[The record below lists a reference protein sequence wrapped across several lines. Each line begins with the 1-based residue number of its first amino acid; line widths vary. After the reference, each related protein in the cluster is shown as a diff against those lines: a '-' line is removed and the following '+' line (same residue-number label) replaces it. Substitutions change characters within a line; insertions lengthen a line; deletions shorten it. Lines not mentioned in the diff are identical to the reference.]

1 MISIK
6 DLQFKYPRTDFSLQL
21 PSLEVAPGSKVAFV
35 GPSGCGKTTLLN
47 LISGIA
53 TADRGSV
60 VTAGQDVGKMTSS
73 QRRDFR
79 ILNIGLVFQ
88 QFELVDYLDL
98 KSNILLPFAINRSL
112 QQSTDAGLSF
122 FRSGRSSES
131 SGITGGS
138 GTRNLARYIKGVVRS
153 NDIQSR
159 AIGLAQEMGLG
170 DKLKRFP
177 SQLSQGEKQRCAIC
191 RALVTEPRLILADEP
206 TGNLDPKNKLAIME
220 LLFEQAERFGQTLV
234 MVTHDMSISVS
245 YTHLTLPTILLV

>member
-1 MISIK
+1 MISIT
-6 DLQFKYPRTDFSLQL
+6 DLRFKYPRTDFSLQL

-47 LISGIA
+47 LIAGIS

-112 QQSTDAGLSF
+112 QQSTDGAAKS
-122 FRSGRSSES
+122 
-131 SGITGGS
+131 
-138 GTRNLARYIKGVVRS
+138 K
-153 NDIQSR
+153 DIQTR

-234 MVTHDMSISVS
+234 MVTHDMSI
-245 YTHLTLPTILLV
+245 LDGMDRTIDFEQFRYENTESESTQGAKTTEASS

>member
-6 DLQFKYPRTDFSLQL
+6 DLQFKYPRTDFSLEL
-21 PSLEVAPGSKVAFV
+21 PSLEVAQGSKVAFV

-53 TADRGSV
+53 TADRGTV

-112 QQSTDAGLSF
+112 QQSTDGAAKS
-122 FRSGRSSES
+122 
-131 SGITGGS
+131 
-138 GTRNLARYIKGVVRS
+138 K
-153 NDIQSR
+153 DIQTR

-220 LLFEQAERFGQTLV
+220 LLFKQAERFGQTLV
-234 MVTHDMSISVS
+234 MVTHDMSI
-245 YTHLTLPTILLV
+245 LGGMDRTIDFEQFRYERAGSAETTEASS

>member
-6 DLQFKYPRTDFSLQL
+6 DLQFKYPRTDFSLEL
-21 PSLEVAPGSKVAFV
+21 PSLEVAQGSKVAFV

-53 TADRGSV
+53 TADRGTV

-112 QQSTDAGLSF
+112 QQQSTDGATKS
-122 FRSGRSSES
+122 
-131 SGITGGS
+131 
-138 GTRNLARYIKGVVRS
+138 K
-153 NDIQSR
+153 DIQTR

-220 LLFEQAERFGQTLV
+220 LLFKQAERFGQTLV
-234 MVTHDMSISVS
+234 MVTHDMSI
-245 YTHLTLPTILLV
+245 LGGMDRTIDFEQFRHESAGSTETTEASS

>member
-6 DLQFKYPRTDFSLQL
+6 ELQFKYPRTDFSLQL
-21 PSLEVAPGSKVAFV
+21 PSLEIVQGSKVAFV

-53 TADRGSV
+53 TADRGTV

-112 QQSTDAGLSF
+112 QQSTD
-122 FRSGRSSES
+122 
-131 SGITGGS
+131 
-138 GTRNLARYIKGVVRS
+138 GVAKS
-153 NDIQSR
+153 NDIQTR

-234 MVTHDMSISVS
+234 MVTHDMNI
-245 YTHLTLPTILLV
+245 LDGMDRTIDFEQFRHESNKSESTQGAKTTEASS